1 MGASEV
7 SSQKILLIHSGGD
20 SKRAP
25 QYSSR
30 GKMFAHLLMIGSF
43 VAGAVA
49 STFLCGYLGG
59 KTIWCAEILLAIVF
73 FALLRAD
80 LGEEHDKLDVVP
92 HGH

>member
-1 MGASEV
+1 
-7 SSQKILLIHSGGD
+7 
-20 SKRAP
+20 
-25 QYSSR
+25 
-30 GKMFAHLLMIGSF
+30 MIGSF

-49 STFLCGYLGG
+49 STFLCGNLGG